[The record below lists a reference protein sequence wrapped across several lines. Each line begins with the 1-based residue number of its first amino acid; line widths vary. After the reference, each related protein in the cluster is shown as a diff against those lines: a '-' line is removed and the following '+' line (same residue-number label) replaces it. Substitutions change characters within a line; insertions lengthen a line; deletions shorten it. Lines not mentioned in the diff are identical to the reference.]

1 MVLLWKGLE
10 HCGGQKQNL
19 RVSGSPPRPQQHVL
33 LVFLGR
39 GVPSSLPPLQG
50 QLFPAHLS
58 LLHQSFCLPHS
69 LLSVFLNFASQL
81 LLSHSAVPVSRTLMN
96 LCGLHTTAQPHSTS
110 SVLTP
115 KISVSPFNCHK
126 EEACAARLRFLTPL
140 PTTGP
145 EPAVELH

>member
-10 HCGGQKQNL
+10 HCGGQNQNL
-19 RVSGSPPRPQQHVL
+19 RVSGSPQDLSSRCPWSSW
-33 LVFLGR
+33 GR

-50 QLFPAHLS
+50 QLFPAHLF

-69 LLSVFLNFASQL
+69 LLSVFLKFASQL

-96 LCGLHTTAQPHSTS
+96 LCGLHTTAQAHSTS
-110 SVLTP
+110 SVLRP
-115 KISVSPFNCHK
+115 KIAVFPFNCHK
-126 EEACAARLRFLTPL
+126 EERCSARLRFFIPL

-145 EPAVELH
+145 EPAV